1 MRKIATKAV
10 DRESK
15 EKRRKEFINV
25 VLPRIDVKK
34 CEKKKKKKI
43 RKLNIDNVVPDQKRK
58 EKIWTEM

>member
-34 CEKKKKKKI
+34 CEKKKKK
-43 RKLNIDNVVPDQKRK
+43 R
-58 EKIWTEM
+58 